1 MSTRL
6 GVAIIGLGNAFE
18 PHAKS
23 LQDLLDRVDVRWAAA
38 PSGRR
43 LKDVASRYRFAVTTD
58 MDRAIAD
65 PAVQAVLLLAPANSH
80 LELAQRCFAARK
92 HVLCEKP
99 LDVSVERA
107 ERLVAAGRGAGV
119 RLGVVLQSRFR
130 AGSVKLRRTL
140 QGGML
145 GRIEAASLVV
155 PWWRPQAYY
164 DEPGRG
170 TRWRDGGGVLL
181 TQAIHALDL
190 FRSLVGVREITAAQI
205 ATTAL
210 HRMETEDYAAALVRL
225 GNGAPGTIMATTAAY
240 PGSPE
245 IIRIIGTEGAAWLS
259 GGELR
264 LSLLDGTQE
273 IIEDEGGS
281 GGGALV
287 MGFSHDAHRDLISD
301 FVDAIEE
308 ERDPVVTGEEALASQ
323 RLIEA
328 ILAKARA
335 TAPHDTA

>member
-1 MSTRL
+1 MRVPAFVRVRAWEDRTMSVRL

-23 LQDLLDRVDVRWAAA
+23 LLDLLDRVDVRWAAA
-38 PSGRR
+38 PSGHR
-43 LKDVASRYRFAVTTD
+43 LKDAASRYHFPVTTD
-58 MDRAIAD
+58 IDRAMAD
-65 PAVQAVLLLAPANSH
+65 PEVAAAILLSPANTH
-80 LELAQRCFAARK
+80 LELARRCFALGK

-107 ERLVAAGRGAGV
+107 ERLVEAGHGAGL

-130 AGSVKLRRTL
+130 PGSVRLRRAL
-140 QGGML
+140 QAGAL

-155 PWWRPQAYY
+155 PWWRPQEYY
-164 DEPGRG
+164 DQPGRG

-190 FRSLVGVREITAAQI
+190 FRSLVGVREVSAAQV

-240 PGSPE
+240 PGSAE
-245 IIRIIGTEGAAWLS
+245 IIRVIGTEGSAWLS
-259 GGELR
+259 GGALR
-264 LSLLDGTQE
+264 VSLLDGTRE
-273 IIEDEGGS
+273 VIEDTGGS
-281 GGGALV
+281 GGGA
-287 MGFSHDAHRDLISD
+287 SD

-308 ERDPVVTGEEALASQ
+308 ERDPAVTGEEALASQ
-323 RLIEA
+323 RLVEA
-328 ILAKARA
+328 ILAKARE
-335 TAPHDTA
+335 TP

>member
-1 MSTRL
+1 MSVRL

-23 LQDLLDRVDVRWAAA
+23 LRDLLDRVDVRWAAA
-38 PSGRR
+38 PSGDR
-43 LKDVASRYRFAVTTD
+43 LQDVAARHVFPVTTD
-58 MDRAIAD
+58 IDQAIAD
-65 PAVQAVLLLAPANSH
+65 PEVAAVILLSPANTH
-80 LELAQRCFAARK
+80 LELARRCFALGK

-99 LDVSVERA
+99 LDISIERA
-107 ERLVAAGRGAGV
+107 ERLVKAGRGAGL

-130 AGSVKLRRTL
+130 PGSVRLRRAL
-140 QGGML
+140 QAGTL

-155 PWWRPQAYY
+155 PWWRPQEYY

-190 FRSLVGVREITAAQI
+190 FRSLVGVREVSAAQV

-240 PGSPE
+240 PGSAE
-245 IIRIIGTEGAAWLS
+245 VIRVIGTEGSAWLS
-259 GGELR
+259 GGALR
-264 LSLLDGTQE
+264 VSLLDGTRE
-273 IIEDEGGS
+273 VVEDQGGS
-281 GGGALV
+281 GGGASV
-287 MGFSHDAHRDLISD
+287 MAFSHDAHRDLISD

-308 ERDPVVTGEEALASQ
+308 ERDPAVTGEEALASQ
-323 RLIEA
+323 RLVDA
-328 ILAKARA
+328 ILAKARG
-335 TAPHDTA
+335 TS